1 MYNII
6 RSLLIVA
13 VVSSTVA
20 GIFYLLD
27 YSFINVFLIT
37 SVSQLILGFAVSTIR
52 DAYININQKRLET
65 EQIKHFARQGAE
77 LQCAFCNTRVFA
89 PIRLDEDNEFKCP
102 SCENLNSVYVN
113 ITVARST
120 HPLDANPLTTF
131 SIVDEE
137 EEIIKHIR
145 SND

>member
-52 DAYININQKRLET
+52 DAYININHILNNCFN
-65 EQIKHFARQGAE
+65 IN
-77 LQCAFCNTRVFA
+77 NTGVR
-89 PIRLDEDNEFKCP
+89 
-102 SCENLNSVYVN
+102 
-113 ITVARST
+113 
-120 HPLDANPLTTF
+120 
-131 SIVDEE
+131 
-137 EEIIKHIR
+137 
-145 SND
+145 